1 MVAVVQHRHPMGST
15 QQWQAQPA
23 PPRHL
28 RLLQAHQGQ
37 KSRPASIFRNPF
49 LLLWFGCWVAFYWS
63 GWSLTSRFSPS
74 VALTEARPSWLTPAA
89 MPGPVSTSDGKQP
102 STRSLPFWPGT
113 LSGAEIEGPAG
124 ARPLDLPPGAPVPPG
139 IGHLPTLPA
148 CDVAPF
154 QQVGFPKGIV
164 HENPLGM

>member
-1 MVAVVQHRHPMGST
+1 MRSAH
-15 QQWQAQPA
+15 QWQEKPA
-23 PPRHL
+23 APRHL
-28 RLLQAHQGQ
+28 RLVE
-37 KSRPASIFRNPF
+37 RPQRSKEETGSTYRLGF

-74 VALTEARPSWLTPAA
+74 VALTEGLPNWLTPAA
-89 MPGPVSTSDGKQP
+89 MPGPVSISDGKQP

-113 LSGAEIEGPAG
+113 LSGAEIEGPTG

-139 IGHLPTLPA
+139 VGHLSALPA

-164 HENPLGM
+164 HQNPLGM